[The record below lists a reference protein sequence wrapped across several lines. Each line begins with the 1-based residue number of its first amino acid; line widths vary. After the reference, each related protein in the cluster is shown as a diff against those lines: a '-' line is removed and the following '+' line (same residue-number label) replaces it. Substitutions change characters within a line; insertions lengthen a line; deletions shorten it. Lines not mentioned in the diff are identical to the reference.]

1 MTHPRVGALTALAY
15 VLIIGSRERF
25 ERGKQ
30 IGSYVGLIPEEDSS
44 AGHQRLGHIRKQASS
59 LLRFLLVEAAQA
71 AARCAEWRRRY
82 FLFSSDIARNLNAG
96 KPEYHY
102 LRHDL
107 N

>member
-44 AGHQRLGHIRKQASS
+44 AGHQRLGHIRKQAS
-59 LLRFLLVEAAQA
+59 
-71 AARCAEWRRRY
+71 
-82 FLFSSDIARNLNAG
+82 
-96 KPEYHY
+96 
-102 LRHDL
+102 
-107 N
+107 

>member
-44 AGHQRLGHIRKQASS
+44 AGQQRPAVRSGDGGIFCSHPTSRAT
-59 LLRFLLVEAAQA
+59 
-71 AARCAEWRRRY
+71 
-82 FLFSSDIARNLNAG
+82 
-96 KPEYHY
+96 
-102 LRHDL
+102 
-107 N
+107 